1 MSNIFVREKKD
12 GNHRMILNLKPLNK
26 HVKYRHFK
34 MDSLSSVLKL
44 VSKDIWMSSVDL
56 IQAYYTCPVA
66 KEHQKY
72 LKFYWKGVLYKYTC
86 FPNGLAFCPRKFT
99 KLLKPVFSKLRLQ
112 GHVVSG
118 YIDDTFL
125 AGDSEP
131 DCWDNVKDTV
141 ALLQKL
147 GFVIHPDKSSFKP
160 QKTLTFLGFVIDSQN
175 MTVSLTREKKTLKL
189 KTLCRKIYKKKK
201 VTIRKVAQLLGNM
214 TVVMFAP
221 LYYRTIEIEKSD
233 ALMKAKGN
241 YDQKM
246 TLSENAKR
254 DLLWWIE
261 NIDHSYNMISR
272 DSPNLIMFTDT

>member
-56 IQAYYTCPVA
+56 IQAYYTCPVD

-175 MTVSLTREKKTLKL
+175 MTVSLTREKN
-189 KTLCRKIYKKKK
+189 IK
-201 VTIRKVAQLLGNM
+201 VKDFM
-214 TVVMFAP
+214 
-221 LYYRTIEIEKSD
+221 
-233 ALMKAKGN
+233 
-241 YDQKM
+241 
-246 TLSENAKR
+246 
-254 DLLWWIE
+254 
-261 NIDHSYNMISR
+261 
-272 DSPNLIMFTDT
+272 